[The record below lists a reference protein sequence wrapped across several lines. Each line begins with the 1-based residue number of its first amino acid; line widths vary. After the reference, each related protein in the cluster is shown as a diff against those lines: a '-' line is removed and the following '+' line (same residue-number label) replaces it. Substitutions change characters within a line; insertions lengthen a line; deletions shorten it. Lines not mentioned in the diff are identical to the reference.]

1 MGKSMARNSTQD
13 PMTVGFFLPT
23 FNNLE
28 ELKKAINSILPHSV
42 PFVVGVD
49 GSTDGTVEWLQ
60 QNHYSFLHHPN
71 FENRGRAATRNLA
84 LSLNWDWIIFMDSDL
99 EFTGKLHTFFQNPS
113 HINIYVGYVTY
124 HNKKNNPWLEYCSTR
139 GVHKSIVGPISFESF
154 ATGICAVP
162 KPLFH
167 HLKGFDEQ
175 FTSYGGED
183 LEFAMRAKNHHAPFF
198 KSADLSAISWENK
211 SVENALEQLKIFG
224 ETGLRIIQKKHPL
237 FDPYRL
243 KSGIPIFFSFLAL
256 KIYNN
261 MPPGGIRRKLIH
273 YLVYCS
279 VKEGF
284 YSKRI

>member
-1 MGKSMARNSTQD
+1 MEINSSMD

-60 QNHYSFLHHPN
+60 QNNFSFLHHPN

-84 LSLNWDWIIFMDSDL
+84 MQLDWDWIIFMDSDL
-99 EFTGKLHTFFQNPS
+99 EFTGNILPFYQNPS
-113 HINIYVGYVTY
+113 NTHIYVGSVHYENKE
-124 HNKKNNPWLEYCSTR
+124 HNSWLDYCSSR
-139 GVHKSIVGPISFESF
+139 GVNKSKVGVITFESF

-162 KPLFH
+162 RPLFQ

-175 FTSYGGED
+175 FTAYGGED
-183 LEFAMRAKNHHAPFF
+183 LEFAIRAKNHHSPFF
-198 KSADLSAISWENK
+198 KSADLSATSFEDK
-211 SVENALEQLKIFG
+211 SVESALEQLKIFG
-224 ETGLRIIQKKHPL
+224 KTGLKVIHKKHPNENL
-237 FDPYRL
+237 YRL
-243 KSGIPIFFSFLAL
+243 KSIIPTFFSGFVR
-256 KIYNN
+256 KIYSG
-261 MPPGGIRRKLIH
+261 MPSRIGRKLIH

>member
-1 MGKSMARNSTQD
+1 MDGYSTKAT
-13 PMTVGFFLPT
+13 MTVGFFLPT
-23 FNNLE
+23 FNNLT
-28 ELKKAINSILPHSV
+28 ELKKAIESILPHSV

-84 LSLNWDWIIFMDSDL
+84 IQLDWDWIIFMDSDM
-99 EFTGKLHTFFQNPS
+99 EFTGNLNSFFKNPS
-113 HINIYVGYVTY
+113 NTFIYVGKVHY
-124 HNKKNNPWLEYCSTR
+124 HNKKNNPWLDYCSSR
-139 GVHKSIVGPISFESF
+139 GVSKSKVGPISFESF
-154 ATGICAVP
+154 ATGICAIP
-162 KPLFH
+162 RPLFQ

-183 LEFAMRAKNHHAPFF
+183 LEFAIRAKNHHAPFF

-211 SVENALEQLKIFG
+211 SVENALDELKIFG
-224 ETGLRIIQKKHPL
+224 DTGLRIIQKKHPL

-243 KSGIPIFFSFLAL
+243 KSGIPTLFSFLAL

-261 MPPGGIRRKLIH
+261 MPGGIRRKLIH
-273 YLVYCS
+273 YLVYCT
-279 VKEGF
+279 VKESF
-284 YSKRI
+284 HSKRI